1 MSGVQ
6 DRRRSRPMRRVAP
19 SVIAREQ
26 LRELLAGGVDREV
39 NIISALVDT
48 VTRLVVQELLEGEQ
62 ADHLGGRGRYERRG
76 EGQRGF
82 RNGYERGRLGTA
94 EGTIDVAVPQVRGVG
109 QPFRSSLMSF
119 LNGNS
124 EVLERLVVEMY
135 ARGLSTRDV
144 EDAFRDATGELL
156 ISKSAVSEITDRL
169 WEDYQAFISQVLSDI
184 TVEYL
189 FVDAIFESL
198 RRHGAKE
205 ALLVAWCIASD
216 GRKHLLHLA
225 VGNKQSQACWTE
237 FFRSMLGRGL
247 RAPTTV
253 TSDGAPGLIAA
264 ITTCFPASIRIRCW
278 FHRLGNIRAKLPDET
293 AGQVLAHI
301 YAVRDA
307 PTLDAARVAA
317 DRFINTYGREYPAA
331 VACFTDD
338 LDALLAIHRL
348 PVRHRIRVRTT
359 NLAERSFVE
368 ERRRT
373 KVIPRFTDEKAAMK
387 LVFATLIRAADRW
400 CRVSISDLERHQLR
414 LLRAELGLDPPPANT
429 DHKTNRPNNIA
440 A

>member
-1 MSGVQ
+1 MQ
-6 DRRRSRPMRRVAP
+6 RVAP

-26 LRELLAGGVDREV
+26 LHELLSGGADRGS
-39 NIISALVDT
+39 NIVSALVET

-62 ADHLGGRGRYERRG
+62 ADYLGGRGRYERRG
-76 EGQRGF
+76 AGQVGS
-82 RNGYERGRLGTA
+82 RNGYAPGRVRTA
-94 EGTIDVAVPQVRGVG
+94 EGAFEVAVPQVRGAG

-124 EVLERLVVEMY
+124 EVLERLVSEMY

-169 WEDYQAFISQVLSDI
+169 WEDYQAFISRDLSQI
-184 TVEYL
+184 SVEYL

-205 ALLVAWCIASD
+205 ALLVAWCITSD

-225 VGNKQSQACWTE
+225 VGNKESQACWTE
-237 FFRSMLGRGL
+237 FFRSMLGRGMRL
-247 RAPTTV
+247 PTTV
-253 TSDGAPGLIAA
+253 TSDGAPGLIKAVTA
-264 ITTCFPASIRIRCW
+264 CFPASIRIRCW

-293 AGQVLAHI
+293 AGQVLAHV

-307 PTLDAARVAA
+307 PTRDAARAAA
-317 DRFINTYGREYPAA
+317 DRFINTYGREDPAA
-331 VACFTDD
+331 VACFTED
-338 LDALLAIHRL
+338 LDALLAIHRV

-373 KVIPRFTDEKAAMK
+373 KVIPRLPDEKAAMK

-414 LLRAELGLDPPPANT
+414 LLRAELGLDPPPAST
-429 DHKTNRPNNIA
+429 DDRKTDQTKDIA

>member
-1 MSGVQ
+1 MQ
-6 DRRRSRPMRRVAP
+6 RVAP
-19 SVIAREQ
+19 SQIARQQ
-26 LRELLAGGVDREV
+26 LQELLSGGADRES
-39 NIISALVDT
+39 NIISALVET
-48 VTRLVVQELLEGEQ
+48 VTRVVVQELLEGEQ
-62 ADHLGGRGRYERRG
+62 ADYLGGRGRYERRG
-76 EGQRGF
+76 EGQVGS
-82 RNGYERGRLGTA
+82 RNGYAPARVRTA
-94 EGTIDVAVPQVRGVG
+94 EGAFEVAMPQVRGAG
-109 QPFRSSLMSF
+109 QPFRSSLMGF
-119 LNGNS
+119 LDGNS
-124 EVLERLVVEMY
+124 EVLERLVAEMY

-169 WEDYQAFISQVLSDI
+169 WADYQAFIARDLSEI
-184 TVEYL
+184 AVEYL
-189 FVDAIFESL
+189 FVDAVFESL

-216 GRKHLLHLA
+216 GRKHLVHLA
-225 VGNKQSQACWTE
+225 VGNKESQACWTE
-237 FFRSMLGRGL
+237 FFRGMLARGL
-247 RAPTTV
+247 RLPTTI

-278 FHRLGNIRAKLPDET
+278 FHRLGNIRAKLPEET
-293 AGQVLAHI
+293 AGQVLAHV

-307 PTLDAARVAA
+307 PTLDAARAAA
-317 DRFINTYGREYPAA
+317 DRFVNTYGREYPAA

-338 LDALLAIHRL
+338 LDALLAIHRV

-414 LLRAELGLDPPPANT
+414 LLRSELGIDPPPANT
-429 DHKTNRPNNIA
+429 DDHKTNHRRNVA

>member
-1 MSGVQ
+1 MQ
-6 DRRRSRPMRRVAP
+6 RVAP
-19 SVIAREQ
+19 SMALRQQ
-26 LRELLAGGVDREV
+26 LQELLSGGADRGS
-39 NIISALVDT
+39 NIVSALVET

-62 ADHLGGRGRYERRG
+62 ADYLGGRGRYERRG
-76 EGQRGF
+76 EGQVGS
-82 RNGYERGRLGTA
+82 RNGYEPARVRTA
-94 EGTIDVAVPQVRGVG
+94 EGAFEVAVPQVRGAG
-109 QPFRSSLMSF
+109 QPFRSLLMSF
-119 LNGNS
+119 LDGNS
-124 EVLERLVVEMY
+124 EVLERLVGEMY

-169 WEDYQAFISQVLSDI
+169 WEDYQAFISRDLSDI
-184 TVEYL
+184 AVEYL

-225 VGNKQSQACWTE
+225 VGNKESQACWTE

-247 RAPTTV
+247 RAPTTI
-253 TSDGAPGLIAA
+253 TSDGAPGLIKA
-264 ITTCFPASIRIRCW
+264 ITTCFPASLRIRCW
-278 FHRLGNIRAKLPDET
+278 FHRLGNIRTKLPDET
-293 AGQVLAHI
+293 AGSVLAHV
-301 YAVRDA
+301 YAVRDV
-307 PTLDAARVAA
+307 PTLDAARAAA

-331 VACFTDD
+331 VACFTED
-338 LDALLAIHRL
+338 LEALLAIHRV

-414 LLRAELGLDPPPANT
+414 LLRAELGLDPPPA
-429 DHKTNRPNNIA
+429 DADDRKTNRPNNIA

>member
-1 MSGVQ
+1 
-6 DRRRSRPMRRVAP
+6 
-19 SVIAREQ
+19 
-26 LRELLAGGVDREV
+26 
-39 NIISALVDT
+39 
-48 VTRLVVQELLEGEQ
+48 
-62 ADHLGGRGRYERRG
+62 
-76 EGQRGF
+76 
-82 RNGYERGRLGTA
+82 
-94 EGTIDVAVPQVRGVG
+94 
-109 QPFRSSLMSF
+109 
-119 LNGNS
+119 
-124 EVLERLVVEMY
+124 
-135 ARGLSTRDV
+135 V

-169 WEDYQAFISQVLSDI
+169 WEDYQAFISRDLSEI
-184 TVEYL
+184 AVEYL

-225 VGNKQSQACWTE
+225 VGKKESQACWTE

-253 TSDGAPGLIAA
+253 TSDGAPGLIKA
-264 ITTCFPASIRIRCW
+264 ITACFPASIRIRCW

-293 AGQVLAHI
+293 AGEVLAHV

-307 PTLDAARVAA
+307 PTLDAARAAA
-317 DRFINTYGREYPAA
+317 DRFVNTYGREYPAA
-331 VACFTDD
+331 VACFTED
-338 LDALLAIHRL
+338 LEALLAIHRV

-414 LLRAELGLDPPPANT
+414 LLRAELGLDPPPAST
-429 DHKTNRPNNIA
+429 DDRKTNRTNHIA